1 MKKYET
7 SWKAVKKTEF
17 NRFSCIIGVYFPAFD
32 IVERKYITN
41 EIIETEEYFSFVLE
55 SLNNF
60 TGNRFAWKMC

>member
-32 IVERKYITN
+32 IVERKVALTN
-41 EIIETEEYFSFVLE
+41 EIIEIEEYFSLI
-55 SLNNF
+55 STWMF
-60 TGNRFAWKMC
+60 T